1 MAFTLDTNM
10 PVKEEVVQTLALPA
24 EQKNEM
30 QQLAER
36 QVQELFAT
44 DTTTLEGRRSITNVI
59 EGFGK
64 DSMAKS
70 AKTNKLLET
79 RIGQLQEAGGEAG
92 IVATGLVRLND
103 QMKKLDPSGIDF
115 ATPKGLFG
123 KLLNPLKEYFQKYEK
138 SNKVINEIVENLQE
152 GRRTLVNDNTTL
164 EIEQQNIRDTIKQQ
178 GKEIE
183 LLTCMDADLER
194 QIAEAPGKGYTDE
207 HVKFIQEEV
216 LFPLRQRATDIQ
228 QMQAVNYQGYFAME
242 VTRKNNKEL
251 IRGVDRAIELTVSA
265 LRVAVMVA
273 SALCHQKIILEGITE
288 LNKTTEDIIEAT
300 SRMMKEQGVQIQQQ
314 AASTA
319 ISPEQLKLA
328 FQNTFDAL
336 DDIAAYKQNAL
347 PVLKQAMSEF
357 RQLADEGEKRLSR
370 MEAGY
375 DA

>member
-92 IVATGLVRLND
+92 IVATELVRLND

-273 SALCHQKIILEGITE
+273 SALYHQKIILEGITE
-288 LNKTTEDIIEAT
+288 LNKTTGDIIEAT

-314 AASTA
+314 ATSTA